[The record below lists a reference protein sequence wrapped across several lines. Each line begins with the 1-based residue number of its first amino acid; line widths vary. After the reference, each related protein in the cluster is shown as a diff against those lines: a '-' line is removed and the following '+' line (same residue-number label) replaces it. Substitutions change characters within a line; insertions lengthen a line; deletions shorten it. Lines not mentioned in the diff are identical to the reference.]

1 MLKNKIMQIKFFLDS
16 QLWKLKGNVL
26 LNKEGLWT
34 SADMWNF
41 KTNLISNDSEPVKGK
56 ENWIY
61 IENKSKAKFL
71 GTAKYG
77 SKVILDKAAQVWK
90 QGVPNTEGYFIV
102 ENFKAV
108 QGKVI
113 TAISSSG
120 LEIRGNI
127 LYLTNSSLFTML
139 SFFI

>member
-1 MLKNKIMQIKFFLDS
+1 MEGA
-16 QLWKLKGNVL
+16 LWI
-26 LNKEGLWT
+26 

-41 KTNLISNDSEPVKGK
+41 KTNLISNDSEPEEGK

-77 SKVILDKAAQVWK
+77 NKVILDKAAQVWK
-90 QGVPNTEGYFIV
+90 QGVPNREGYFIV
-102 ENFKAV
+102 EIFKVV

-120 LEIRGNI
+120 VEIRGNMT
-127 LYLTNSSLFTML
+127 LK
-139 SFFI
+139 

>member
-16 QLWKLKGNVL
+16 QLWKLKGDVL

-108 QGKVI
+108 QGKVV

-127 LYLTNSSLFTML
+127 SLK
-139 SFFI
+139 

>member
-26 LNKEGLWT
+26 LNKKGLWT
-34 SADMWNF
+34 SPDIWNF

-127 LYLTNSSLFTML
+127 SLK
-139 SFFI
+139 

>member
-1 MLKNKIMQIKFFLDS
+1 MLKNKIMQIRFFLDS

-120 LEIRGNI
+120 LEVRGNI
-127 LYLTNSSLFTML
+127 TLR
-139 SFFI
+139 

>member
-1 MLKNKIMQIKFFLDS
+1 MQIKFFLDS

-26 LNKEGLWT
+26 LNKEGLWI
-34 SADMWNF
+34 SSDMWNF

-90 QGVPNTEGYFIV
+90 QGVPNKEGYFIV

-113 TAISSSG
+113 TAISSNG

-127 LYLTNSSLFTML
+127 FL
-139 SFFI
+139 I

>member
-1 MLKNKIMQIKFFLDS
+1 MLKNKIMQIRFFLDS
-16 QLWKLKGNVL
+16 QLWKLQGNVL
-26 LNKEGLWT
+26 LNKEGHWT

-127 LYLTNSSLFTML
+127 NS
-139 SFFI
+139 

>member
-108 QGKVI
+108 QGKVV

-127 LYLTNSSLFTML
+127 SLK
-139 SFFI
+139 

>member
-34 SADMWNF
+34 SSDKWNF

-61 IENKSKAKFL
+61 IENKSKTKFL

-120 LEIRGNI
+120 LEIRGN
-127 LYLTNSSLFTML
+127 TSLK
-139 SFFI
+139 

>member
-1 MLKNKIMQIKFFLDS
+1 MLKNKTMQIKFFLDS

-26 LNKEGLWT
+26 LNKKGLWT
-34 SADMWNF
+34 SPDIWNF

-77 SKVILDKAAQVWK
+77 NKVILDKAAQVWK

-113 TAISSSG
+113 TAISSSA
-120 LEIRGNI
+120 LEVRGNI
-127 LYLTNSSLFTML
+127 FLK
-139 SFFI
+139 

>member
-1 MLKNKIMQIKFFLDS
+1 MLKNKIMQIRFFLDS
-16 QLWKLKGNVL
+16 QLWKLEGNVL

-90 QGVPNTEGYFIV
+90 QGMPNTEGYFIV

-127 LYLTNSSLFTML
+127 FLK
-139 SFFI
+139 

>member
-1 MLKNKIMQIKFFLDS
+1 MLKNKTMQIKFFLDS

-26 LNKEGLWT
+26 LNKEGLWI
-34 SADMWNF
+34 SSDMWNF

-120 LEIRGNI
+120 LEIRGN
-127 LYLTNSSLFTML
+127 TSLK
-139 SFFI
+139 

>member
-1 MLKNKIMQIKFFLDS
+1 MFN
-16 QLWKLKGNVL
+16 
-26 LNKEGLWT
+26 
-34 SADMWNF
+34 
-41 KTNLISNDSEPVKGK
+41 NDSEPVKGK

-77 SKVILDKAAQVWK
+77 NKVILDKAAQVWK

-113 TAISSSG
+113 TAISASS

-127 LYLTNSSLFTML
+127 FLK
-139 SFFI
+139 

>member
-1 MLKNKIMQIKFFLDS
+1 MLKNKTMQIKFFLDS

-26 LNKEGLWT
+26 LNKKGLWT
-34 SADMWNF
+34 SLDIWNF
-41 KTNLISNDSEPVKGK
+41 KTNLISNDSKPVKGK

-113 TAISSSG
+113 TAISASG

-127 LYLTNSSLFTML
+127 FLK
-139 SFFI
+139 

>member
-120 LEIRGNI
+120 LEIRGNTP
-127 LYLTNSSLFTML
+127 LK
-139 SFFI
+139 

>member
-16 QLWKLKGNVL
+16 QLWKLKGDVL

-127 LYLTNSSLFTML
+127 SLK
-139 SFFI
+139 

>member
-34 SADMWNF
+34 SADIWNF

-120 LEIRGNI
+120 LEIRGN
-127 LYLTNSSLFTML
+127 TSLK
-139 SFFI
+139 

>member
-1 MLKNKIMQIKFFLDS
+1 MLKIMQIRFFLDS

-113 TAISSSG
+113 TAISSNG

-127 LYLTNSSLFTML
+127 SLK
-139 SFFI
+139 

>member
-1 MLKNKIMQIKFFLDS
+1 MQIKFFLDS

>member
-1 MLKNKIMQIKFFLDS
+1 MQIKFFLDS

-26 LNKEGLWT
+26 LNKEGLWI
-34 SADMWNF
+34 SSDMWNF
-41 KTNLISNDSEPVKGK
+41 KTNLISNESEPVKGK

-90 QGVPNTEGYFIV
+90 QGVPNPEGYFIV

-113 TAISSSG
+113 TAISSNG

-127 LYLTNSSLFTML
+127 SLK
-139 SFFI
+139 

>member
-26 LNKEGLWT
+26 LNKEGLWI
-34 SADMWNF
+34 SSDMWNF

>member
-1 MLKNKIMQIKFFLDS
+1 MGNYLWALGKFFLDS
-16 QLWKLKGNVL
+16 QLWKLKGDVL
-26 LNKEGLWT
+26 LNKEGVWT
-34 SADMWNF
+34 SADTWNF

-77 SKVILDKAAQVWK
+77 NKVILDKAAQVWK

-120 LEIRGNI
+120 LEIRGN
-127 LYLTNSSLFTML
+127 TSLK
-139 SFFI
+139 

>member
-1 MLKNKIMQIKFFLDS
+1 MQIKFFLDS
-16 QLWKLKGNVL
+16 QLWKLKGDVL

-61 IENKSKAKFL
+61 IENKSNAKFL

-120 LEIRGNI
+120 LEIRGN
-127 LYLTNSSLFTML
+127 TSLK
-139 SFFI
+139 

>member
-1 MLKNKIMQIKFFLDS
+1 MLKNKIMQIRFFLDS

-26 LNKEGLWT
+26 LNKEGLWI
-34 SADMWNF
+34 SSDMWNF

-61 IENKSKAKFL
+61 IENKSKIKFL

-90 QGVPNTEGYFIV
+90 QGLPNTEGYFIV

-120 LEIRGNI
+120 LEIRGN
-127 LYLTNSSLFTML
+127 TSLK
-139 SFFI
+139 